1 MWKGCGRSTIFV
13 WTALIWLAPR
23 LRIGILQATWLNK
36 ENEMRKRLGYFAL
49 IGFCLLFAG
58 CATTTVP
65 GLQLIGNY
73 ANPANGIL
81 AGLCNQ
87 CNANA
92 CLDWNAISGA
102 CANGLPIQ
110 GLAGK
115 AVLGEFC
122 SINGYPQATSFTP
135 LQVPASCL
143 TPPAA

>member
-1 MWKGCGRSTIFV
+1 MKKLYGFLAL
-13 WTALIWLAPR
+13 TA
-23 LRIGILQATWLNK
+23 
-36 ENEMRKRLGYFAL
+36 FAL
-49 IGFCLLFAG
+49 VFAA

-81 AGLCNQ
+81 AGLCGQ

-110 GLAGK
+110 GLAGQ
-115 AVLGEFC
+115 AVLKEFC
-122 SINGYPQATSFTP
+122 SLNAYPQAASFTP
-135 LQVPASCL
+135 MQVPASCL
-143 TPPAA
+143 TPPAQKATAMR